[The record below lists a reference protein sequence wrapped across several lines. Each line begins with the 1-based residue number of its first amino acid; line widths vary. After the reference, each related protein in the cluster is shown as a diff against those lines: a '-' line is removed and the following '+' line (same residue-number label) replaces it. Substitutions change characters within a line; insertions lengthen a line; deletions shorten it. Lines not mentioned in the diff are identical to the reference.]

1 MDVLRRKSA
10 IAAALTIWS
19 VVATAIGIAMVALT
33 PPDRIPLGFRLG
45 DVISY
50 LTMPASLSIVGWLI
64 AVRRPSNPIG
74 WALALAGAA
83 SALQFLAGGYAVRA
97 LFAATPLAGGDIAA
111 WIFNWSGSFI
121 GLMLA
126 TLLFT
131 FPNGI
136 LPTRRA
142 RVGLVL
148 GASGS
153 LVVSG
158 LLAFSPGP
166 LRNFPAVDNP
176 FSVLLLESAI
186 IAVSAATAV
195 VWTLTLLLA
204 ANTLWERARRSNG
217 AERQQFKWFIGG
229 VVFCFLLFAVGVA
242 SPDRALANVAIS
254 AGLAAPPI
262 AIGVAILRY
271 RLYDID
277 LLINRTLVYG
287 ATSAAIAATFF
298 AGIVALQAA
307 LRPLTSGS
315 ELAVA
320 ASTLVSFALFQPIRR
335 RVQGVVDQR
344 FDRSRYDAAITLDA
358 FADRMSDEVDL
369 DALRADLLDAVRHTM
384 SPSHASIWLRSDS

>member
-1 MDVLRRKSA
+1 M
-10 IAAALTIWS
+10 
-19 VVATAIGIAMVALT
+19 ATTTGIALVAVT
-33 PPDRIPLGFRLG
+33 PSDRIPVGFRLG
-45 DVISY
+45 DVVTY

-74 WALALAGAA
+74 WALSCAGAVIA
-83 SALQFLAGGYAVRA
+83 AQFLAGGYAVRA
-97 LFAATPLAGGDIAA
+97 LFAPTPLPGGDVAA
-111 WIFNWSGSFI
+111 WIFNWSGSLI
-121 GLMLA
+121 ALMLA

-136 LPTRRA
+136 LPLRRT

-148 GASGS
+148 GVAGS
-153 LVVSG
+153 LVASG
-158 LLAFSPGP
+158 LLAFTPGP

-176 FSVLLLESAI
+176 FGVPLLDSAAIPVLAA
-186 IAVSAATAV
+186 IAVI
-195 VWTLTLLLA
+195 WLLTLLLA
-204 ANTLWERARRSNG
+204 TSTLWERARRSNG

-229 VVFCFLLFAVGVA
+229 VVFCFLLFAVGTAA
-242 SPDRALANVAIS
+242 SDRAVANVAIS

-298 AGIVALQAA
+298 AGIVALQAL

-320 ASTLVSFALFQPIRR
+320 ASTLISFALFQPIRR
-335 RVQGVVDQR
+335 RVQGAVDRR
-344 FDRSRYDAAITLDA
+344 FDRSRYNAAITLDA
-358 FADRMSDEVDL
+358 FADRLSDEVDL
-369 DALRADLLDAVRHTM
+369 DALRADLLGAVRQTM
-384 SPSHASIWLRSDS
+384 SPSHASLWLRSEG